1 MATAL
6 TQTTLSA
13 AVGRT
18 AQFLPVASATGIT
31 APVGNV
37 SQQLYIIG
45 PGQARGELVTVVS
58 VSGTQVGVSRLDEYK
73 SHWPSGSL
81 VLIGTAPT
89 ASAQFGGEIFQP
101 FQTFDPTGAN
111 ANGIQSTAAAVQIT
125 PWVNVANGNQWL
137 FSTVTSCWV
146 PGWQNTG
153 SPACTAAVASA
164 AGTVTPSG
172 PLFHITGALAITGF
186 VIPIGF
192 THGSFTV
199 IPDGT
204 FTWTAAGNIAILG
217 TAVVN
222 KAITFIWD
230 ATNSKW
236 VPNVLA

>member
-18 AQFLPVASATGIT
+18 SNVLPVASATGIS
-31 APVGNV
+31 APVMNV

-45 PGQARGELVTVVS
+45 PGQARGELMTVVS
-58 VSGTQVGVSRLDEYK
+58 VSGTQIGVSRLDEFK

-81 VLIGTAPT
+81 VLIGPVPT
-89 ASAQFGGEIFQP
+89 ASAQFGGAIFQP

-111 ANGIQSTAAAVQIT
+111 ASAVSAVTAGVQIT
-125 PWVNVANGNQWL
+125 PFVNVTNGNQWL
-137 FSTVTSCWV
+137 WSTITLCWV
-146 PGWQNTG
+146 PGWQNTD

-164 AGTVTPSG
+164 AGVILPSG
-172 PLFHITGALAITGF
+172 PLFHVTGALAVTGF
-186 VIPIGF
+186 TIPVGF

-204 FTWTAAGNIAILG
+204 FTWTAAGNIAVLG

-222 KAITFIWD
+222 RALTFTWD
-230 ATNSKW
+230 ATNSKFIPSY
-236 VPNVLA
+236 V